1 MSLLDKDL
9 NINEWNIIENFIKSY
24 YVIFIGKISDDL
36 LYFDVPNLNINNIL
50 SKPEQYIIGLK
61 WKDNKAYV
69 TIIDLLIYENKSG
82 PQWPNGFCPLYSH
95 DMKRILYYI
104 KEL

>member
-1 MSLLDKDL
+1 MSLLDNDL
-9 NINEWNIIENFIKSY
+9 NINEWNVIGNFIKSY
-24 YVIFIGKISDDL
+24 YVIFIGKICDDL

-61 WKDNKAYV
+61 WKDDKV
-69 TIIDLLIYENKSG
+69 HITIIDSLIFENKLE
-82 PQWPNGFCPLYSH
+82 PQWPKGFCPLHSH